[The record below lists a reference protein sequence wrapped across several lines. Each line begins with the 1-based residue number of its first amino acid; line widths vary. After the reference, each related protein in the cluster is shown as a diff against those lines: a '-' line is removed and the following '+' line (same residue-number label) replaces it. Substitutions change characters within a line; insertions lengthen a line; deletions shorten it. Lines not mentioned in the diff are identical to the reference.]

1 MSEKIRVVLYGV
13 GVVSSLIA
21 KHLMEKEG
29 LQIVGAIDVAADKV
43 GKDLGDVIG
52 LDKKLGLKVSND
64 VGAVLSKTK
73 PHVAIHAT
81 SSFFKDTYEQ
91 IVSVVKHG
99 VDVVS
104 TCEELSFP
112 YFTHPELAK
121 ELDSLAKK
129 HGASVLGTGINPGF
143 VMDTLIIALTGP
155 CQKIEKITAV
165 RVMNAAERRMPFQKK
180 IGAGLTTEEFRQKV
194 RNREITGHVGLEQS
208 IAMVASALGWKLDK
222 IVNEGIEPLIADK
235 VVRSEAGT
243 VKAGNLL
250 GLRQKAKG
258 LMKNK
263 EVIILD
269 FQAYLGA
276 KKEYDAITIEGVPKI
291 DIKIEPCI
299 HGDLGTVAMIVNA
312 IPKVIN
318 ASPGLLTMKDMPVP
332 SAVLGDIRKFIK
344 TSDAPYSK

>member
-1 MSEKIRVVLYGV
+1 MGMNEKIRVVLYGV

-21 KHLMEKEG
+21 RHLMEKEG

-52 LDKKLGLKVSND
+52 LDKRLGLEVSNEVD
-64 VGAVLSKTK
+64 TVLSKTK
-73 PHVAIHAT
+73 PHVVIHAT
-81 SSFFKDTYEQ
+81 SSFFRDIYQQ
-91 IVSVVKHG
+91 IASVVKHG

-129 HGASVLGTGINPGF
+129 HNASVLGTGINPGF

-155 CQKIEKITAV
+155 CQKIEKITAA
-165 RVMNAAERRMPFQKK
+165 RVMNAAARRVPFQKK
-180 IGAGLTTEEFRQKV
+180 IGVGLTTEEFRQKV
-194 RNREITGHVGLEQS
+194 RDREITGHVGLEQS
-208 IAMVASALGWKLDK
+208 IAMVASALGWNLDK
-222 IVNEGIEPLIADK
+222 IVNEGVEPVIAEQT
-235 VVRSEAGT
+235 VRSEAIT
-243 VKAGNLL
+243 VKAGNIL

-263 EVIILD
+263 EIIILD
-269 FQAYLGA
+269 FQAYIGA
-276 KKEYDAITIEGVPKI
+276 KEESDAITIEGVPMIDLKI
-291 DIKIEPCI
+291 KPCI

-318 ASPGLLTMKDMPVP
+318 GPPGLLTMKDLPVP
-332 SAVLGDIRKFIK
+332 SAGLGDIRKFIK
-344 TSDAPYSK
+344 KS